1 VTGCGHNKNN
11 NTKKN
16 AARGR
21 TAETVKREK
30 ARGQV
35 VEQILAKLEKTLS
48 TQKVKATLGDYIR
61 LVQLRRELGD
71 AEPREIRVTWVDGE
85 NEPETESDS
94 GE

>member
-1 VTGCGHNKNN
+1 MTGCGHNKNN

-61 LVQLRRELGD
+61 LVQLRKELED
-71 AEPREIRVTWVDGE
+71 DEPREIRVTWVE
-85 NEPETESDS
+85 AETKSES
-94 GE
+94 EE